1 MEPEEIQLAERN
13 EIREMLGRPP
23 SWILRWG
30 MVLIGAVLVV
40 VFVLAAVV
48 AYPEVVVARVQLTT
62 ATPTIQVVARVS
74 GKLERLLVKDQEKVK
89 EGQLLGV
96 LENTAVDKDVI
107 LLSGFMD
114 SVPLEPLQRASLP
127 ESNLQLG
134 RMQPAYAAFWEQW
147 QDYQYYLERK
157 GYRRQ
162 IRALRAQVDHLKQ
175 MNVALEVQE
184 ATLEGE
190 VALARKHFYR
200 IDSLRQKGAL
210 AAVDAENAER
220 DYLQVR
226 RQLEQLQTN
235 RIANQV
241 RMEELSVDI
250 ANLELQG
257 KDELASRWLAVMEQ
271 WQNLKSALQAWKQ
284 DFWIVAPIDGQV
296 SISRI
301 WGSQQFVEAN
311 QPILSIAPESVG
323 VRKIGR
329 GLLAGTRTGRIE
341 ANDPV
346 NIRLDAYPYRE
357 FGLLKGSVNQLAPV
371 PEDGRYLLEVYLP
384 DTLIT
389 TYGTPIPFRQ
399 DMEGTARIITEKR
412 SILTRIF
419 DRIYD
424 LLHNR

>member
-13 EIREMLGRPP
+13 EIQEMLGRPP

-30 MVLIGAVLVV
+30 MVLIGAVLVI

-62 ATPTIQVVARVS
+62 TTPTIQVVARVS
-74 GKLERLLVKDQEKVK
+74 GKLERLLVVDQEKVQ

-96 LENTAVDKDVI
+96 LENTAEEKDVI
-107 LLSGFMD
+107 LLSEFMD
-114 SVPLEPLQRASLP
+114 SQQLEPLQTESLP

-190 VALARKHFYR
+190 VALAQKHFYR
-200 IDSLRQKGAL
+200 IDSLSRKGTL

-220 DYLQVR
+220 DYLRVR

-250 ANLELQG
+250 ASLELQG
-257 KDELASRWLAVMEQ
+257 KDELATRWLAVMEQ
-271 WQNLKSALQAWKQ
+271 WQNLKSAFQAWKQ
-284 DFWIVAPIDGQV
+284 DFWIMAPIDGQV

-301 WGSQQFVEAN
+301 WGAQQFIEAN
-311 QPILSIAPESVG
+311 QPILSIAPESIG
-323 VRKIGR
+323 VQKIGR
-329 GLLAGTRTGRIE
+329 GLLSGVRTGRIE
-341 ANDPV
+341 SDDVV

-357 FGLLKGSVNQLAPV
+357 FGLLKGTVKQLAPV
-371 PEDGRYLLEVYLP
+371 PEDGRYLLEVHLP

-389 TYGTPIPFRQ
+389 TYGNSIPFRQ
-399 DMEGTARIITEKR
+399 DMEGTARIITDER

-424 LLHNR
+424 LLNNR